1 MPTGPDHDGRT
12 RAERKMLTAPVTVDE
27 KAKAVAN
34 ARAKG
39 VSLAEWIRL
48 RCCR

>member
-1 MPTGPDHDGRT
+1 MPAGINRGRT
-12 RAERKMLTAPVTVDE
+12 RADRKTLTAPVTSDE
-27 KAKAVAN
+27 KARAEAN